1 MNKET
6 IVSRVNNNKLGIKF
20 YKSYVTGIKK
30 VETREIPEHVCGWC
44 EEDYMFNYK
53 GRQYKVNQ
61 YIVPNENGIVKFSAK
76 YRYTVEEV
84 K

>member
-1 MNKET
+1 MKKEV
-6 IVSRVNNNKLGIKF
+6 IVIRANNNKLGIKF

-30 VETREIPEHVCGWC
+30 VETREIPEHVLGWC
-44 EEDYMFNYK
+44 EED
-53 GRQYKVNQ
+53 Q
-61 YIVPNENGIVKFSAK
+61 YIVPNRNGIVKFSAR